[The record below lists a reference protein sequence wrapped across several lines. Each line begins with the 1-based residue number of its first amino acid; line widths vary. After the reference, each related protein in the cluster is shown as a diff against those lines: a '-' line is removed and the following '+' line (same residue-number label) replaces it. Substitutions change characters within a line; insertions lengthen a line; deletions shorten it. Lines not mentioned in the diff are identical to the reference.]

1 MREEPGRRKRGNK
14 LEKRRGYSFNRK
26 TKPQLVK
33 RVIMV
38 MTAKEALDK
47 AEAAKVDHSIGGRGN
62 GGGNRNTPT
71 RGDSPWP
78 PLGNY
83 NPADIRAA
91 FRPNI
96 TGLRPL
102 PIAANKK
109 NRQAPHLD
117 GGVKF
122 KGEEEISKM

>member
-83 NPADIRAA
+83 DPVDVRTA

-102 PIAANKK
+102 PITTNT
-109 NRQAPHLD
+109 NFRRGRQIQ
-117 GGVKF
+117 G
-122 KGEEEISKM
+122 